1 MPLPIL
7 PASSPKTGGVFQSIK
22 DRFTGQGQGQKQSA
36 IDTNVPAANDTPRAT
51 KVAPIRN
58 ARTNIV
64 QPFNRISSGNSTAIS
79 RNQDANAKAIAISQ
93 GSMVNPLIPLV
104 RDVNETLIRN
114 P

>member
-7 PASSPKTGGVFQSIK
+7 PASSPKTGVVFQSIG
-22 DRFTGQGQGQKQSA
+22 DRLTGQGQKQSA
-36 IDTNVPAANDTPRAT
+36 VDTNSAE

-58 ARTNIV
+58 TRTNTA
-64 QPFNRISSGNSTAIS
+64 QPFSRIPSGNSTAIS

-104 RDVNETLIRN
+104 QNVNQTLIRN
-114 P
+114 T

>member
-7 PASSPKTGGVFQSIK
+7 PASSPKTGGGFQAIK
-22 DRFTGQGQGQKQSA
+22 DRLTGQGQKQSA
-36 IDTNVPAANDTPRAT
+36 IDTNDPAA
-51 KVAPIRN
+51 
-58 ARTNIV
+58 IV

-79 RNQDANAKAIAISQ
+79 RNEDANAKAIAISQ

-104 RDVNETLIRN
+104 QNVNETLIRN

>member
-7 PASSPKTGGVFQSIK
+7 PASSPKTGGVLQAIR
-22 DRFTGQGQGQKQSA
+22 DRLTGQGQKQSA
-36 IDTNVPAANDTPRAT
+36 IDTNVPAANDTSRAT

-58 ARTNIV
+58 ARTNTA
-64 QPFNRISSGNSTAIS
+64 QPFSRIPSGNSTALS

-104 RDVNETLIRN
+104 QNVNQTLIRN
-114 P
+114 T